1 LKPNLERSFQC
12 SRGVLHPHKH
22 PTKNPNFQTSNP
34 TPTQLRKWIVFIPRT
49 ATFTYIHK
57 VHTRIILGFIE
68 KYSNTSKEVYALST
82 YKMQVVV
89 EKKKT

>member
-1 LKPNLERSFQC
+1 
-12 SRGVLHPHKH
+12 
-22 PTKNPNFQTSNP
+22 
-34 TPTQLRKWIVFIPRT
+34 
-49 ATFTYIHK
+49 

-68 KYSNTSKEVYALST
+68 KYSNTSKELYALST